1 MIFINIQRILKS
13 GLVGFWRNFW
23 LSTAAVAIMVLNLF
37 VISSFL
43 LANVVADSLLNSL
56 ENKIDISVYFK
67 QNTEEKDILS
77 VKSELMSLG
86 EIKDVNYVSA
96 DEALSQFKERHKGN
110 SILLQ
115 SLEEVGDNPFEA
127 ALSVKTRQASQ
138 YEAVSLF
145 LENGKYKNL
154 IDGVDFRQNQA
165 MINKLTY
172 IVDSS
177 RKVGVVVSLTF
188 IFIAVL
194 VTFNTIRLAIFSAKE
209 EISVMR
215 LVGASNWF
223 IQGPFMV
230 EGILYGL
237 AASLVTML
245 IFAPVL
251 SNAAPYLYNFT
262 QSVDI
267 WQYFKDNFW
276 AIAALQTA
284 IGVSLGTLSSFI
296 AIRRYLKA

>member
-1 MIFINIQRILKS
+1 M
-13 GLVGFWRNFW
+13 
-23 LSTAAVAIMVLNLF
+23 
-37 VISSFL
+37 
-43 LANVVADSLLNSL
+43 
-56 ENKIDISVYFK
+56 
-67 QNTEEKDILS
+67 
-77 VKSELMSLG
+77 
-86 EIKDVNYVSA
+86 
-96 DEALSQFKERHKGN
+96 
-110 SILLQ
+110 
-115 SLEEVGDNPFEA
+115 
-127 ALSVKTRQASQ
+127 
-138 YEAVSLF
+138 
-145 LENGKYKNL
+145 
-154 IDGVDFRQNQA
+154 
-165 MINKLTY
+165 
-172 IVDSS
+172 
-177 RKVGVVVSLTF
+177 TF

-237 AASLVTML
+237 VASLVTML

-251 SNAAPYLYNFT
+251 SNIAPYLYNFT

-276 AIAALQTA
+276 ALAALQTA

-296 AIRRYLKA
+296 AIRRYLKV

>member
-1 MIFINIQRILKS
+1 MFVNFQRIVKS
-13 GLVGFWRNFW
+13 GAISFWRNIW

-43 LANVVADSLLNSL
+43 LGNVVADSLLMNV

-67 QNTEEKDILS
+67 QDAEEKEIMS
-77 VKSELMSLG
+77 VKSELMTLG
-86 EIKDVNYVSA
+86 EIRDVEYVSA
-96 DEALSQFKERHKGN
+96 EEARTQFTERHKDN

-127 ALSVKTRQASQ
+127 ALNVKTRQASQ

-154 IDGVDFRQNQA
+154 IDSVNFRENQA
-165 MINKLTY
+165 MIDKLTY
-172 IVDSS
+172 IVDAS
-177 RKVGVVVSLTF
+177 RKVGIAVSLTF

-194 VTFNTIRLAIFSAKE
+194 VTFNTIRLAIFSARE
-209 EISVMR
+209 EIAVMR

-251 SNAAPYLYNFT
+251 NGVAPYLYNFT

-267 WQYFKDNFW
+267 WRYFQDNFW
-276 AIAALQTA
+276 TIAALQTA
-284 IGVSLGTLSSFI
+284 IGVALGTLSSFI
-296 AIRRYLKA
+296 AIRRYLKV

>member
-1 MIFINIQRILKS
+1 
-13 GLVGFWRNFW
+13 
-23 LSTAAVAIMVLNLF
+23 MVLNLF

-67 QNTEEKDILS
+67 QDAEEKDILS

-127 ALSVKTRQASQ
+127 ALSVKTKQASQ

-251 SNAAPYLYNFT
+251 SNTAPYLYNFT

-276 AIAALQTA
+276 ALAALQTA

>member
-1 MIFINIQRILKS
+1 MLLNFQRIIKS
-13 GLVGFWRNFW
+13 GAVSFWRNVW

-43 LANVVADSLLNSL
+43 LGNVVADSLLNSL

-67 QNTEEKDILS
+67 QDTEEKDILS

-96 DEALSQFKERHKGN
+96 EEALSQFKERHKGN

-165 MINKLTY
+165 MIDKLTY
-172 IVDSS
+172 IVGAS
-177 RKVGVVVSLTF
+177 RKVGGVVSLTF

-223 IQGPFMV
+223 IRLPFV
-230 EGILYGL
+230 AEGLFYAL
-237 AASLVTML
+237 FSCL
-245 IFAPVL
+245 IFWGL
-251 SNAAPYLYNFT
+251 IF
-262 QSVDI
+262 
-267 WQYFKDNFW
+267 
-276 AIAALQTA
+276 
-284 IGVSLGTLSSFI
+284 
-296 AIRRYLKA
+296 

>member
-1 MIFINIQRILKS
+1 MLLNFQRIIKS
-13 GLVGFWRNFW
+13 GAVSFWRNVW

-43 LANVVADSLLNSL
+43 LGNVVADSLLNSL

-67 QNTEEKDILS
+67 QDTEEKDILS

-127 ALSVKTRQASQ
+127 ALSVKTKQASQ

-165 MINKLTY
+165 MIDKLTY
-172 IVDSS
+172 IVGAS
-177 RKVGVVVSLTF
+177 RKVGGVVSLTF

-237 AASLVTML
+237 VASLVTML

-251 SNAAPYLYNFT
+251 SNIAPYLYNFT

-276 AIAALQTA
+276 ALAALQTA

-296 AIRRYLKA
+296 AIRRYLKV

>member
-1 MIFINIQRILKS
+1 MLLNFQRIIKS
-13 GLVGFWRNFW
+13 GAVSFWRNVW

-43 LANVVADSLLNSL
+43 LGNMVADSLLNSL

-67 QNTEEKDILS
+67 QDTEEKDILS

-96 DEALSQFKERHKGN
+96 EEALSQFKERHKGN

-165 MINKLTY
+165 MIDKLTY
-172 IVDSS
+172 IVGAS
-177 RKVGVVVSLTF
+177 RKVGGVVSLTF

-237 AASLVTML
+237 VASLVTML

-251 SNAAPYLYNFT
+251 SNIAPYLYNFT

-276 AIAALQTA
+276 ALAALQTA

-296 AIRRYLKA
+296 AIRRYLKV

>member
-1 MIFINIQRILKS
+1 MLLNFQRIIKS
-13 GLVGFWRNFW
+13 GAVSFWRNVW

-43 LANVVADSLLNSL
+43 LGNVVADSLLNSL

-67 QNTEEKDILS
+67 QDTEEKDILS
-77 VKSELMSLG
+77 VRSELMSLG

-165 MINKLTY
+165 MIDKLTY
-172 IVDSS
+172 IVGAS
-177 RKVGVVVSLTF
+177 RKVGGVVSLTF

-237 AASLVTML
+237 VASLVTML

-251 SNAAPYLYNFT
+251 SNIAPYLYNFT

-276 AIAALQTA
+276 ALAALQTA

-296 AIRRYLKA
+296 AIRRYLKV

>member
-1 MIFINIQRILKS
+1 MLLNFQRIIKS
-13 GLVGFWRNFW
+13 GAVSFWRNVW

-43 LANVVADSLLNSL
+43 LGNVVADSLLNSL

-67 QNTEEKDILS
+67 QDTEEKDILS

-96 DEALSQFKERHKGN
+96 EEALLQFKERHKGN

-165 MINKLTY
+165 MIDKLTY
-172 IVDSS
+172 IVNAS
-177 RKVGVVVSLTF
+177 RKVGVAVSLTF

-251 SNAAPYLYNFT
+251 SNIAPYLYNFT

-276 AIAALQTA
+276 ALAALQTA

-296 AIRRYLKA
+296 AIRRYLKV

>member
-1 MIFINIQRILKS
+1 MLLNFQRIIKS
-13 GLVGFWRNFW
+13 GAVSFWRNVW

-43 LANVVADSLLNSL
+43 LGNVVADSLLNSL

-67 QNTEEKDILS
+67 QDTEEKDILS

-96 DEALSQFKERHKGN
+96 EEALSQFKERHKGN

-127 ALSVKTRQASQ
+127 ALSVKTKQASQ

-165 MINKLTY
+165 MIDKLTY
-172 IVDSS
+172 IVGAS
-177 RKVGVVVSLTF
+177 RKVGGVVSLTF

-237 AASLVTML
+237 VASLVTML

-251 SNAAPYLYNFT
+251 SNIAPYLYNFT

-276 AIAALQTA
+276 ALAALQTA

-296 AIRRYLKA
+296 AIRRYLKV

>member
-1 MIFINIQRILKS
+1 MLLNFQRIIKS
-13 GLVGFWRNFW
+13 GAVSFWRNVW

-43 LANVVADSLLNSL
+43 LGNVVADSLLNSL

-67 QNTEEKDILS
+67 QDTEEKDILS
-77 VKSELMSLG
+77 VRSELMSLG

-127 ALSVKTRQASQ
+127 ALSVKTKQASQ

-165 MINKLTY
+165 MIDKLTY
-172 IVDSS
+172 IVGAS
-177 RKVGVVVSLTF
+177 RKVGGVVSLTF

-237 AASLVTML
+237 VASLVTML

-251 SNAAPYLYNFT
+251 SNIAPYLYNFT

-276 AIAALQTA
+276 ALAALQTGS
-284 IGVSLGTLSSFI
+284 IERESFFGGELLQLLQM
-296 AIRRYLKA
+296 RR

>member
-1 MIFINIQRILKS
+1 MLLNFQRIIKS
-13 GLVGFWRNFW
+13 GAVSFWRNVW

-43 LANVVADSLLNSL
+43 LGNVVADSLLNSL
-56 ENKIDISVYFK
+56 EKN
-67 QNTEEKDILS
+67 ILS

-96 DEALSQFKERHKGN
+96 EEALSQFKEMHKGN

-127 ALSVKTRQASQ
+127 ALSVKTKQASQ

-165 MINKLTY
+165 MIDKLTY
-172 IVDSS
+172 IVGAS
-177 RKVGVVVSLTF
+177 RKVGGVVSLTF

-237 AASLVTML
+237 VASLVTML

-251 SNAAPYLYNFT
+251 INIAPYLYNFT

-276 AIAALQTA
+276 ALAALQTA

-296 AIRRYLKA
+296 AIRRYLKV

>member
-1 MIFINIQRILKS
+1 MLLNFQRIIKS
-13 GLVGFWRNFW
+13 GAVSFWRNVW

-43 LANVVADSLLNSL
+43 LGNVVADSLLNSL

-67 QNTEEKDILS
+67 QDTEEKDILS

-96 DEALSQFKERHKGN
+96 EEALSQFKERHKGN

-165 MINKLTY
+165 MIDKLTY
-172 IVDSS
+172 IVGAS
-177 RKVGVVVSLTF
+177 RKVGGVVSLTF

-237 AASLVTML
+237 VASLVTML

-251 SNAAPYLYNFT
+251 SNIAPYLYNFT

-276 AIAALQTA
+276 ALAALQTA

-296 AIRRYLKA
+296 AIRRYLKV

>member
-1 MIFINIQRILKS
+1 MLLNFQRIIKS
-13 GLVGFWRNFW
+13 GAVSFWRNVW

-43 LANVVADSLLNSL
+43 LGNVVADSLLNSL

-67 QNTEEKDILS
+67 QDTEEKDILS
-77 VKSELMSLG
+77 VRSELMSLG

-127 ALSVKTRQASQ
+127 ALSVKTKQASQ

-165 MINKLTY
+165 MIDKLTY
-172 IVDSS
+172 IVGAS
-177 RKVGVVVSLTF
+177 RKVGGVVSLTF

-237 AASLVTML
+237 VASLVTML

-251 SNAAPYLYNFT
+251 SNIAPYLYNFT

-276 AIAALQTA
+276 ALAALQTA

-296 AIRRYLKA
+296 AIRRYLKV

>member
-67 QNTEEKDILS
+67 QDTEEKDILS

-86 EIKDVNYVSA
+86 EIKDVDYISA

-245 IFAPVL
+245 IFAPIL
-251 SNAAPYLYNFT
+251 SNAAPYLYDFT

>member
-1 MIFINIQRILKS
+1 MLLNFQRIIKS
-13 GLVGFWRNFW
+13 GAVSFWRNVW

-43 LANVVADSLLNSL
+43 LGNVVADSLLSSL

-67 QNTEEKDILS
+67 QDTEEKDILS

-96 DEALSQFKERHKGN
+96 EEALSQFKERHKGN

-165 MINKLTY
+165 MIDKLTY
-172 IVDSS
+172 IVGAS
-177 RKVGVVVSLTF
+177 RKVGGVVSLTF

-237 AASLVTML
+237 VASLVTML

-251 SNAAPYLYNFT
+251 SNIAPYLYNFT

-276 AIAALQTA
+276 ALAALQTA

-296 AIRRYLKA
+296 AIRRYLKV

>member
-1 MIFINIQRILKS
+1 MLVNFQRIIKS
-13 GLVGFWRNFW
+13 GAISFWRNIW

-43 LANVVADSLLNSL
+43 LGNVVADSLLNSL

-67 QNTEEKDILS
+67 QDTEEKDILS

-86 EIKDVNYVSA
+86 EIKDVDYVSA

-127 ALSVKTRQASQ
+127 ALSVKTKQASQ

-245 IFAPVL
+245 IFAPIL
-251 SNAAPYLYNFT
+251 SNAAPYLYDFT

>member
-1 MIFINIQRILKS
+1 MITTIFRVIKYGFQ
-13 GLVGFWRNFW
+13 GFWRNGL
-23 LSTAAVAIMVLNLF
+23 LSAATILVMVLALIVFQGLMVFGVISKTAVA
-37 VISSFL
+37 
-43 LANVVADSLLNSL
+43 SLQD
-56 ENKIDISVYFK
+56 KIDISVYFK
-67 QNTEEKDILS
+67 QDTEEKDILS
-77 VKSELMSLG
+77 VRSELMSLG

-127 ALSVKTRQASQ
+127 ALSVKTKQASQ

-165 MINKLTY
+165 MIDKLTY
-172 IVDSS
+172 IVGAS
-177 RKVGVVVSLTF
+177 RKVGGVVSLTF

-237 AASLVTML
+237 VASLVTML

-251 SNAAPYLYNFT
+251 SNIAPYLYNFT

-276 AIAALQTA
+276 ALAALQTA

-296 AIRRYLKA
+296 AIRRYLKV

>member
-1 MIFINIQRILKS
+1 MLLNFQRIIKS
-13 GLVGFWRNFW
+13 GAVSFWRNVW

-43 LANVVADSLLNSL
+43 LGNVVADSLLNSL

-67 QNTEEKDILS
+67 QDTEEKDILS

-96 DEALSQFKERHKGN
+96 EEALSQFKERHKGN

-165 MINKLTY
+165 MIDKLTY
-172 IVDSS
+172 IVGAS
-177 RKVGVVVSLTF
+177 RKVGGVVSLTF
-188 IFIAVL
+188 IFIAGL

-237 AASLVTML
+237 VASLVTML

-251 SNAAPYLYNFT
+251 SNIAPYLYNFT

-276 AIAALQTA
+276 ALAALQTA

-296 AIRRYLKA
+296 AIRRYLKV

>member
-1 MIFINIQRILKS
+1 MLLNFQRIIKS
-13 GLVGFWRNFW
+13 GAVSFWRNVW

-43 LANVVADSLLNSL
+43 LGNMVADSLLNSL

-67 QNTEEKDILS
+67 QDTEEKDILS
-77 VKSELMSLG
+77 VRSELMSLG

-165 MINKLTY
+165 MIDKLTY
-172 IVDSS
+172 IVGAS
-177 RKVGVVVSLTF
+177 RKVGGVVSLTF

-237 AASLVTML
+237 VASLVTML

-251 SNAAPYLYNFT
+251 SNIAPYLYNFT

-276 AIAALQTA
+276 ALAALQTA

-296 AIRRYLKA
+296 AIRRYLKV